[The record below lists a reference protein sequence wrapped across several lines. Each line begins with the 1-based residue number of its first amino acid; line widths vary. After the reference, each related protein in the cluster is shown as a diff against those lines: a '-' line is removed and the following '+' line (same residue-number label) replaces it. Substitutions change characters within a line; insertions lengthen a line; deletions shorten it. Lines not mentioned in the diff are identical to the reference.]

1 MGHHIVEYER
11 AEKSIEFIAIQ
22 VKLAAKLS
30 STRGYTFCLIN
41 QSGWWFGTCF

>member
-22 VKLAAKLS
+22 VKLAAKS